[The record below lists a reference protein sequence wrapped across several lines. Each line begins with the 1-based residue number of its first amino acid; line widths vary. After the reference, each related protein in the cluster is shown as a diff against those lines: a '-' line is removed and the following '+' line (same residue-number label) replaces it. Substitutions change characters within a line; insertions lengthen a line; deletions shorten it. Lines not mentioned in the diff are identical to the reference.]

1 MPRLSKSKR
10 KRLVWAWLEENCGAD
25 GWAMTSSGSRGV
37 LNDACRSISPILL
50 WRACSPLG
58 WWRGRQ
64 RRAGRS
70 TACPRAIL
78 HSRPGAADCRR
89 SRQVGRQATKPRNE
103 AYLARNR
110 RFESSSLQQGVS
122 CEPDFLYQGAENFAG
137 RRRGTNHRPTTKG
150 FAASEFALVLTRLAR
165 RRSAITAKRRDATC
179 VQFRIG
185 YGATFLLHTL
195 GAKR

>member
-1 MPRLSKSKR
+1 MSQSLEALATRDNEQMTEPEWRLSKSKR

-37 LNDACRSISPILL
+37 LNDACRSISPMLL

-110 RFESSSLQQGVS
+110 KMLWG
-122 CEPDFLYQGAENFAG
+122 G
-137 RRRGTNHRPTTKG
+137 RRRKWQ
-150 FAASEFALVLTRLAR
+150 LR
-165 RRSAITAKRRDATC
+165 RCIFSMECRDAPAKRPEQIPRHP
-179 VQFRIG
+179 G
-185 YGATFLLHTL
+185 PE
-195 GAKR
+195 